1 MEVMLSLDVHHE
13 GLSIGT
19 LGNFHVL
26 IMQFIHSR
34 WVVLDLLRLD
44 QRFAADIFPFY
55 VLLSKRRHGLNLE
68 ELSNNDTELFS
79 MPSMLVGYYQLTGAG
94 TLMC

>member
-1 MEVMLSLDVHHE
+1 MEVMLFLDLHHE

-34 WVVLDLLRLD
+34 WEVLDLLGLD
-44 QRFAADIFPFY
+44 QRLPANIFPFY
-55 VLLSKRRHGLNLE
+55 FLLSKRRHGPNLE
-68 ELSNNDTELFS
+68 ELSNRDIEHLS
-79 MPSMLVGYYQLTGAG
+79 LHYMLLGY
-94 TLMC
+94 